1 MPAYFN
7 ITPKSFKKVSLAL
20 LSSSFI
26 LISGCTTN
34 PATGKREF
42 TPLLPQS
49 SEKEIGAQEH
59 RNVVNQFG
67 GEYNNVKLKNYVQ
80 KITNRITKVTELPSD
95 YYTVTLLNSPVVNAF
110 ALPGGYLYVT
120 RGLATLANTEAELAG
135 VLGHESGHVTGRHA
149 AGRMNV
155 NAVAGIGAMLA
166 GILTGSQ
173 EVAQLAQ
180 LGGQGIM
187 ASYSRSDEYEADEL
201 GVRYLSKAGYHPFA
215 QADFLY
221 SLQLYSHYESEISG
235 KKHSAPSLLAT
246 HPDTKDRVKRAAEL
260 AKGKFV
266 EKPLSWTYR
275 TSQSPKRHHLG
286 R

>member
-1 MPAYFN
+1 
-7 ITPKSFKKVSLAL
+7 
-20 LSSSFI
+20 
-26 LISGCTTN
+26 
-34 PATGKREF
+34 
-42 TPLLPQS
+42 
-49 SEKEIGAQEH
+49 
-59 RNVVNQFG
+59 
-67 GEYNNVKLKNYVQ
+67 
-80 KITNRITKVTELPSD
+80 
-95 YYTVTLLNSPVVNAF
+95 
-110 ALPGGYLYVT
+110 
-120 RGLATLANTEAELAG
+120 
-135 VLGHESGHVTGRHA
+135 
-149 AGRMNV
+149 MNV

-235 KKHSAPSLLAT
+235 KNTWPQAFLQHILIQKT
-246 HPDTKDRVKRAAEL
+246 VWRAAEL

-266 EKPLSWTYR
+266 ENPYHGRIEHLKALSGTIWGDDPKQGLIKDNKFIHPDMRFEFTVPSDYNLVN
-275 TSQSPKRHHLG
+275 TPSAVYAKHASESQYNLIVIQGQRHAYDRLYSL
-286 R
+286 